1 MLWCVA
7 RATLP
12 HQGALARVVAEELGL
27 PREPG
32 LRGTEG
38 TMIAGRVIMLSR
50 DQGLASIAG
59 KFVGHG
65 RPLTRFSSPTD
76 VPDWLRPPTGAV
88 VLDYPKA
95 ARVIVY
101 SQLRQRY
108 LGPVLAVLEPDEES
122 SGLPTDHGRIVTL
135 HRPFTGEEL
144 SASLDALAGSRNGAR
159 GPKSCEL
166 TAPPLGADAAATAPL
181 DVSAVFAPTPASLRA
196 RLVAGGSGA
205 MTPAVAARAWMPTTA
220 PARADIAPAVVGV
233 PATRIAGR
241 QVAVARRRH
250 GLAWRRMGP
259 TSRRRVNSLVLT
271 LAASAALVLG
281 AALGD
286 GGHRAG
292 EPGPGEPAAR
302 RAGGDRVG
310 QRRRHQG
317 PGRSQ
322 GRRPV
327 ARPEHGHPDRLWRER
342 SDQRNLVVQRRRSVA
357 DGRARAC
364 RGRLRDGWLRRRLR
378 GRRVQRWRR
387 ALADHAPDHHDLAGD
402 HHRASAHHH
411 PTDDG
416 AARYPAADDQP
427 AANRSAHHK
436 PAADR
441 PADHPPPHHRAADH
455 RAADDRAAHD
465 RGRLVGLGRRPPRP
479 ASPGP
484 AYSSMLDITCCSG
497 AIAPANDMPSD
508 LRR

>member
-1 MLWCVA
+1 
-7 RATLP
+7 
-12 HQGALARVVAEELGL
+12 
-27 PREPG
+27 
-32 LRGTEG
+32 
-38 TMIAGRVIMLSR
+38 MIAGRVIMLSR

-286 GGHRAG
+286 GGGCRPAG
-292 EPGPGEPAAR
+292 CAAR
-302 RAGGDRVG
+302 AIEGRTGGIA
-310 QRRRHQG
+310 
-317 PGRSQ
+317 
-322 GRRPV
+322 PV
-327 ARPEHGHPDRLWRER
+327 
-342 SDQRNLVVQRRRSVA
+342 
-357 DGRARAC
+357 
-364 RGRLRDGWLRRRLR
+364 
-378 GRRVQRWRR
+378 
-387 ALADHAPDHHDLAGD
+387 
-402 HHRASAHHH
+402 
-411 PTDDG
+411 
-416 AARYPAADDQP
+416 
-427 AANRSAHHK
+427 
-436 PAADR
+436 
-441 PADHPPPHHRAADH
+441 
-455 RAADDRAAHD
+455 
-465 RGRLVGLGRRPPRP
+465 
-479 ASPGP
+479 SPGP
-484 AYSSMLDITCCSG
+484 ASPRPAAQAATGSGNGAAIKGPGAPRAADPSPGPSMVIPIASGVNDLISGTSSSSGGAPLLTVAPGPAAGGSGTGGSG
-497 AIAPANDMPSD
+497 AVSGGGGSSGGGVPSPTTRPTTTTSPVTTTGPAPTTTPPTTAPPATQPPTTNPPPTDPPTTSPPPTD
-508 LRR
+508 PPTTLPPTTEPPTTEPPTTEPPTTAGA